1 MQSAEHPEDLQQASF
16 SIAFRGYDR
25 DEVDAYVAELEE
37 MLRAGGNG
45 SGVATRAELAELL
58 GEEIGALLA
67 SAEEAAERTRERGEA
82 AERVGAREADK
93 ILEKAQAEASKLRA
107 TAEDESKKTVREAEL
122 KAKRL
127 ENAAKQRHDEVIE
140 EAQTRIKMLRERERE
155 LLNRID
161 ALEKAFVSMRHA
173 ADDIYKHNAP
183 SDAAT
188 TQDAVVDLTN
198 SSGKRGKA

>member
-1 MQSAEHPEDLQQASF
+1 MKSAEHPEDLQQASF

-25 DEVDAYVAELEE
+25 DEVDAYVAELEQ

-58 GEEIGALLA
+58 GDEIGALLA
-67 SAEEAAERTRERGEA
+67 SAEEAAERIRERAEA
-82 AERVGAREADK
+82 AEAVAGREAEK
-93 ILEKAQAEASKLRA
+93 ILAAARKDAAKLRA
-107 TAEDESKKTVREAEL
+107 EAEDDSKKTLRETEL
-122 KAKRL
+122 KAERL

-155 LLNRID
+155 LLTRID

-183 SDAAT
+183 SEEAT
-188 TQDAVVDLTN
+188 TQAPVVDLTD
-198 SSGKRGKA
+198 SSGKPGKA